1 MSYVPGTACE
11 RAEMLADIGCKS
23 IDDLFAC
30 VPEAVRLKN
39 TLNLPKAKTE
49 FEVLSEIE
57 SIAAKNRRYKAIF
70 RGAGAYNH
78 YIPEAVKN
86 LSARSE
92 FVTAYTPYQPEISQ
106 GILQVIFEYQS
117 MICALTGM
125 DVSNA
130 GVYDGATAAAEAFAM
145 CCEKTRTKLI
155 TFSNI
160 KPHVL
165 SVLKTYASSAGTL
178 VEVIECADGLA
189 DLDALEAALDDT
201 AACVYIEQPNYY
213 GLIEN
218 AQEISGLVHEKKAK
232 LIMGCEPVS
241 LAMLKT
247 PAECA
252 ADIAVGEAQSLG
264 LPLSFGGPYLGY
276 MASTNANM
284 RKLPGR
290 IVGKT
295 SDAEGRDVYVLTLQ
309 AREQHIRREK
319 ASSSICSNEA
329 LCALTATIYCAAV
342 GREGIFEVAS
352 QSYSKAHYAAK
363 VFSSIPGFALRF
375 SGEFFNEFI
384 TDCPTDANKVIAA
397 LAEKDILGGKILGCG
412 RILWCVTEVNTKE
425 QIDGVAAIL
434 REVAAV

>member
-1 MSYVPGTACE
+1 MSYIPGTARE
-11 RAEMLADIGCKS
+11 RAEMLADTGCKS
-23 IDDLFAC
+23 IDDLFSC
-30 VPEAVRLKN
+30 VPESVRLKAP
-39 TLNLPKAKTE
+39 LNLPEAQTE
-49 FEVLSEIE
+49 FEVLSDIE
-57 SIAAKNRRYKAIF
+57 SIAAKNRQYKAIF

-78 YIPEAVKN
+78 FIPEVVKS
-86 LSARSE
+86 LSSRSE
-92 FVTAYTPYQPEISQ
+92 FVTAYTPYQPEVSQ

-117 MICALTGM
+117 VICRLTGM

-130 GVYDGATAAAEAFAM
+130 GVYDGASAAAEAFAM
-145 CCEKTRTKLI
+145 CRERGRNKLI

-160 KPHVL
+160 KPQVL
-165 SVLKTYASSAGTL
+165 SVLKTYACSAGAK
-178 VEVIECADGLA
+178 VEVIACVDGLA
-189 DLDALEAALDDT
+189 DLGALGCALDDT

-218 AQEISGLVHEKKAK
+218 AQDIASLVHEKKAK

-241 LAMLKT
+241 LALLKT
-247 PAECA
+247 PAEYG
-252 ADIAVGEAQSLG
+252 ADIAVGEAQGLG
-264 LPLSFGGPYLGY
+264 LELSFGGPYLGY
-276 MASTNANM
+276 MASTTANM

-295 SDAEGRDVYVLTLQ
+295 TDSEGRDAYVLTLQ

-342 GREGIFEVAS
+342 GREGLIEVAS

-363 VFSSIPGFALRF
+363 LFSAIPGFGLRF

-384 TDCPTDANKVIAA
+384 TDCPCDAKKIMSA
-397 LAEKDILGGKILGCG
+397 LAERSILGGKILDCG
-412 RILWCVTEVNTKE
+412 RILWCVTEVNTKA
-425 QIDGVAAIL
+425 QID
-434 REVAAV
+434 EVASILKEVTAV